1 MSSEPF
7 KETSIRFVKQS
18 ISNLAGIIT
27 DTVVLWI
34 CSHLLF
40 NGYAA
45 ENILSPLIS
54 FECANFV
61 NFLVV
66 SRFVFKDRIKGLG
79 FKPLMKRFLAY
90 NASYTATFFLKMILL
105 LQVQFITKLDVV
117 WCNLIALAIT
127 GFINFI
133 LNDKI
138 IFKTRHKK
146 VQDVSQDK

>member
-1 MSSEPF
+1 M
-7 KETSIRFVKQS
+7 
-18 ISNLAGIIT
+18 AGIIT

-34 CSHLLF
+34 CSHLIF

-45 ENILSPLIS
+45 ENILSPFIS

-79 FKPLMKRFLAY
+79 FRPLMKRFLAY
-90 NASYTATFFLKMILL
+90 NASYTATFFLKMVLL
-105 LQVQFITKLDVV
+105 LQIQFITKLDVV

-127 GFINFI
+127 GIINFI
-133 LNDKI
+133 LNDKV
-138 IFKTRHKK
+138 IFKNRKK
-146 VQDVSQDK
+146 QEQNVK